1 LAAHL
6 KLVLENATL
15 TSESKRYRKKSNE
28 NKAQCAFQ
36 GGHMTKLNRR
46 RWLESLGLLAAAG
59 SIPVPK
65 AAAQLTSPEGA
76 GKMKLDL
83 SEFQPKSMLHVPET
97 KVPRAKYP
105 VIDIHTHLSITTKS
119 VNGVGIGEQMD
130 FLATPETLL
139 PVMDSKNIRMMVN
152 LTGGHG
158 AGLDAAVEK
167 FPRVRPDRFL
177 TFMEPWWERTNK
189 PGYSRFQADEIA
201 RAHKAGARGLKV
213 LKTLGLYLRE
223 NISEGPLL
231 KIDDPRFDAMWDA
244 CGSLGIPVAIHVS
257 DPEAFFLPTD
267 RFNERFEELNNHPD
281 WSFHGHD
288 FPSNAQLLEAR
299 NRVIARH
306 PKTHFIVLHVGN
318 NAENLSYVGECMDR
332 YSNMSVE
339 LGARI
344 GELGRQ
350 PRMSRKFFDKYQ
362 DRILFGTDAV
372 PNGTD
377 TPQQIFGGEL
387 YEIYY
392 RFLETEDE
400 YFDYAPALVPPQGRW
415 RIYGIGLPDSI
426 LKKVYYQNAA
436 RILKI
441 SI

>member
-1 LAAHL
+1 
-6 KLVLENATL
+6 
-15 TSESKRYRKKSNE
+15 
-28 NKAQCAFQ
+28 
-36 GGHMTKLNRR
+36 MTKLNRR
-46 RWLESLGLLAAAG
+46 RWMESMGLMAVAG

-65 AAAQLTSPEGA
+65 AAAQLSSPEGA

-105 VIDIHTHLSITTKS
+105 VIDIHTHLSITAKS

-139 PVMDSKNIRMMVN
+139 PVMDSKNIRTMVN
-152 LTGGHG
+152 LTGGRG
-158 AGLDAAVEK
+158 VGLDTAVGK
-167 FPRVRPDRFL
+167 FQRAQPDRFL
-177 TFMEPWWERTNK
+177 TFTEPWWERTNQ
-189 PGYSRFQADEIA
+189 PGYSQFQAQEIA
-201 RAHKAGARGLKV
+201 RANKAGARGLKV

-223 NISEGPLL
+223 NVSEGLL
-231 KIDDPRFDAMWDA
+231 VKIDDPRFDSMWDA

-281 WSFHGHD
+281 WSFHGRD
-288 FPSNAQLLEAR
+288 FPSNAQLLGAR

-332 YSNMSVE
+332 YPNMSVE

-377 TPQQIFGGEL
+377 TPQQIFGAEL

-400 YFDYAPALVPPQGRW
+400 YFDYAPAPVPPQGRW
-415 RIYGIGLPDSI
+415 RIYGLGLPDSI

-436 RILKI
+436 RILNI
-441 SI
+441 SV